1 MALSCKEPTC
11 QCRRHKRRRFDP
23 WVGKI
28 PWRRARQPTPVFLPG
43 ESHGQ
48 RSLVGYSPWGHKE
61 SDTNEA
67 TEHAQG
73 SKKMLELLCPVRWQ
87 WADVQFLFWES
98 LVLPKSNSLTWLD
111 GITNAMDMNL
121 GKLQEVV
128 RVRKAWHAAVHRVAK
143 RQTQLGD
150 WTATTKLSSPPTSC
164 LQASLTARVLKAVQ
178 GKGAG
183 Q

>member
-1 MALSCKEPTC
+1 MVKNPPANVGDIKDAGSIPGLGRSPGGGHGNPLQYSCLENPMD
-11 QCRRHKRRRFDP
+11 RGAW
-23 WVGKI
+23 WVTAHGVTQSWI
-28 PWRRARQPTPVFLPG
+28 PMKQLTHTRQPKDA
-43 ESHGQ
+43 
-48 RSLVGYSPWGHKE
+48 RAACLVK
-61 SDTNEA
+61 
-67 TEHAQG
+67 
-73 SKKMLELLCPVRWQ
+73 WQ
-87 WADVQFLFWES
+87 WANGQFLFWES
-98 LVLPKSNSLTWLD
+98 LVLPKNNSLRWLD

-128 RVRKAWHAAVHRVAK
+128 RVREAWRAAVHRIEK

-150 WTATTKLSSPPTSC
+150 WTATTKHSSPPTSC